1 MCRVKLFLW
10 FILRHLRRERL
21 RSLLTVAGVAVGIAV
36 VVGIRLA
43 NESSVR
49 GFETALNAMSGQISL
64 EVLANGIG
72 IEDERLRA
80 LGWLREYGLVSPVID
95 RDVRIKPRPGARPEL
110 VRVLGIDILRD
121 RPFREYSLLKGTER
135 HTITTQQFLSL
146 LTDSKAVVLT
156 EAFARRNQLRVDSV
170 IEMLVGDRSVEMVVK
185 GLLAADGPAQVLS
198 GNFALMDIAAAQL
211 ALGSLGVVDRVDI
224 QLARDMSISETEQ
237 VIADRLQPGLI
248 VQRPERRGAQV
259 EKMLAAFHFN
269 LTALSY
275 IALLVGLFLVYNTVS
290 VSVLTRREEIGMLR
304 TMGTSR
310 RTVLLLFLGEAVGLA
325 ILGCGVGVPLGW
337 ALAQTTVGLT
347 SSTVSTFW
355 IATAA
360 AVPFPD
366 AGYVALAFA
375 IGLPLALLAAIVPA
389 REAAGLTPVAAFRN
403 EPDVALRKRAP
414 WSSLGGAMA
423 LLVSGASLA
432 MLPPVFDLPVFGLL
446 AVLAFVFGA
455 ALLVPPL
462 LYLCQRIRVPW
473 RGSGWIEIGL
483 AQANLGSSIR
493 RVSISVAALVVS
505 FAMMV
510 AIAIM
515 IGSFRETVKYWV
527 EQTLQADLFISS
539 ARQSPVGERAVIAVD
554 VEDEITAHPDV
565 LAVDGFRSVDILY
578 GESLIIVGSGRFDV
592 MRDHGRL
599 LFKTPADGQRAL
611 SAAIG
616 QQSVVVSESFSLKFN
631 RTTGDVV
638 TLPTAWGNVPFLV
651 TGVFY
656 DYSTDRG
663 LVVMDRHTFAEH
675 YDDRRPSGLSAY
687 LEVGA
692 DPNQV
697 RADVLEG
704 VGAERALYI
713 NTNASLREQ
722 VMQVFDNTF
731 AITYALEAIAI
742 FVSLFGVAATL
753 LTLAVERR
761 QQIAV
766 LRLIGAER
774 KHLRR
779 MIVIE
784 AVLLGVVSL
793 VIGLVVGVLLSLVLI
808 YVINVQSFGWSIQFY
823 VPSAF
828 LFRASILIVAGAI
841 LAGLYPAKLAARF
854 QMANLSAES

>member
-1 MCRVKLFLW
+1 MCRVKLFQW
-10 FILRHLRRERL
+10 FILRYLRRERL
-21 RSLLTVAGVAVGIAV
+21 RSILTVAGIAVGIAV
-36 VVGIRLA
+36 VIAIRLA

-49 GFETALNAMSGQISL
+49 GFETALNAMSGQTSL
-64 EVLANGIG
+64 EVLGNGIG
-72 IEDERLRA
+72 IADERLRD
-80 LGWLREYGLVSPVID
+80 LGWLREYGLISPVID
-95 RDVRIKPRPGARPEL
+95 RDVRIKSRPGARAEL

-121 RPFREYSLLKGTER
+121 RPFREYSLLDGTER

-146 LTDSKAVVLT
+146 LTDSKAIVLT
-156 EAFARRNQLRVDSV
+156 EAFARRHQLRVDSGV
-170 IEMLVGDRSVEMVVK
+170 EMLVGGRSVEMVVK
-185 GLLAADGPAQVLS
+185 GLLAADGPAQVLN
-198 GNFALMDIAAAQL
+198 GNFALIDIAAAQL

-224 QLARDMSISETEQ
+224 QLARDVSIGDTEQ
-237 VIADRLQPGLI
+237 VIADRLPPGLI

-290 VSVLTRREEIGMLR
+290 VSVLTRREEIGILR

-325 ILGCGVGVPLGW
+325 ILGCGAGVPLGW
-337 ALAQTTVGLT
+337 ILAQTTVRLT

-355 IATAA
+355 ITTAA
-360 AVPFPD
+360 AVPSPD
-366 AGYVALAFA
+366 IGYVALAFA
-375 IGLPLALLAAIVPA
+375 IGVPLAVLAAIVPA

-403 EPDVALRKRAP
+403 EPDVALRKRIP
-414 WSSLGGAMA
+414 WSY
-423 LLVSGASLA
+423 VSGAMVLMGGGALLA
-432 MLPPVFDLPVFGLL
+432 TLPPVFDLPIFGLL
-446 AVLAFVFGA
+446 AVLAVVFGA
-455 ALLVPPL
+455 ALLVPPI

-473 RGSGWIEIGL
+473 RGWGWVESGL
-483 AQANLGSSIR
+483 AQANLGFSIR

-515 IGSFRETVKYWV
+515 IGSFRETVTYWV

-539 ARQSPVGERAVIAVD
+539 ARQSPVGERATIAVD

-565 LAVDGFRSVDILY
+565 LAVDGFRSIDILY
-578 GESLIIVGSGRFDV
+578 GESLIVVGSGRFDV
-592 MRDHGRL
+592 MRDYGRL
-599 LFKTPADGQRAL
+599 LFKAPADGQHAL
-611 SAAIG
+611 SEAIG
-616 QQSVVVSESFSLKFN
+616 QQSVVVSESFSLKFD
-631 RTTGDVV
+631 RTAGDVV
-638 TLPTAWGNVPFLV
+638 TLPTSRGDASFFV

-663 LVVMDRHTFAEH
+663 LVVMDRQTFAEH
-675 YDDRRPSGLSAY
+675 YDDRRPSGLSVY
-687 LEVGA
+687 LEVNA

-697 RADVLEG
+697 RADVLAG
-704 VGAERALYI
+704 LGSERSLYI
-713 NTNASLREQ
+713 NTNASLREE
-722 VMQVFDNTF
+722 VMEVFDNTF
-731 AITYALEAIAI
+731 TITYALEAIAV

-761 QQIAV
+761 QHIAV

-793 VIGLVVGVLLSLVLI
+793 VIGLVVGVLLSIILI
-808 YVINVQSFGWSIQFY
+808 EVINVQSFGWSIQFHM
-823 VPSAF
+823 PTAF
-828 LFRASILIVAGAI
+828 LLRASILIVTGAT

-854 QMANLSAES
+854 QMENLSAEG